1 MTHDTQMHL
10 LLLSEL
16 VFAQRAKDP
25 ETFKRWFA
33 AGSRITTSTTLQREQ
48 LMHSQ
53 LVEENSK
60 EGLDRMDLG
69 SIRPWLTSD
78 SQYELKRDIY
88 HQLTS
93 HTGRKMNKQN
103 CVFCWQ
109 AYDSF
114 AIYYSVL
121 SIQEGKI
128 LERVSES
135 IDFIRASPLLVD
147 WLWIRRNNYAIKD
160 IDERTKAR
168 ISQCY
173 NRVKMR

>member
-60 EGLDRMDLG
+60 EHQESTGFE
-69 SIRPWLTSD
+69 IHTSMTD
-78 SQYELKRDIY
+78 TELSMRYQEDNF
-88 HQLTS
+88 S
-93 HTGRKMNKQN
+93 SPNKSN
-103 CVFCWQ
+103 
-109 AYDSF
+109 
-114 AIYYSVL
+114 L
-121 SIQEGKI
+121 S
-128 LERVSES
+128 R
-135 IDFIRASPLLVD
+135 
-147 WLWIRRNNYAIKD
+147 Y
-160 IDERTKAR
+160 
-168 ISQCY
+168 
-173 NRVKMR
+173 